1 VIIPAKDWKEINDG
15 LDGIAIDLPALPVKP
30 TAGAYF
36 PLNIQVKDPL
46 WPQRNLLD
54 FSFSVK
60 PNEARTLWLDT
71 RDRILPEGKAI
82 YLTIAGAGA
91 DFGVASLNGAK
102 LRLIFKPRA
111 DAIKEHEID
120 RFNQARDSYAMLIEE
135 HTNNPK
141 LNLYN
146 RFAAD
151 VTDVLRVDPNNWVA
165 QTYWY
170 DSNRSHPKPAFTQP
184 VAPNGVPLWAF
195 RQVTQL
201 QNLSSFVNW
210 YIDKRQIENGEFG
223 GGLSDDGDLTNTW
236 PATALMGC
244 DPEKIKESLKREM
257 NAFYDEGMFTNG
269 LPTIQADELHSYEEG
284 IQVLGQSLLLDYGD
298 PKQIERA
305 METSRSVIKLTGINS
320 AGHRHI
326 KSSYYSG
333 TRVAE
338 EEPWGYSRPSSI
350 LVLHPGIMLVDYNGN
365 PQMKKI
371 ITELADGFLAH
382 RRKDVSG
389 RASLSMAIRFADDQD
404 MPNNRGSVLP
414 ILWSA
419 WKWTGDE
426 KYLAPFREEGA
437 RALDSI
443 PSNALDELKV
453 KTTWGKDL
461 VAALTTGASNQSS
474 RSVESANSQRLNSPP
489 PPNFGSLHFAWQTSG
504 DKKFLETL
512 YASQIETSAI
522 RKYMNTEGSMW
533 IDRVDVPNSE
543 LQRARLGG
551 VALVRGSLYPG
562 QAVSWSFA
570 APARAEDVAILIP
583 ETTPQS
589 VKIIAYNLSSAP
601 VTANVTPWNLE
612 PGKWEVMQGI
622 DSRGDGLVTGAAQS
636 RQFDFEHDR
645 PLTITFAPRATT
657 VIELKLISKGTPYWD
672 RPDLG
677 IGKDDV
683 VIQDR
688 KVTVTVHSLGAADAP
703 ATTLALMDANGNV
716 FATVAVQ
723 ALKAPLDLMPKTAA
737 VTLTIPLGASMK
749 NGSVVVDP
757 DATTREI
764 TRLNNQVK
772 LN

>member
-1 VIIPAKDWKEINDG
+1 
-15 LDGIAIDLPALPVKP
+15 
-30 TAGAYF
+30 
-36 PLNIQVKDPL
+36 
-46 WPQRNLLD
+46 
-54 FSFSVK
+54 
-60 PNEARTLWLDT
+60 
-71 RDRILPEGKAI
+71 
-82 YLTIAGAGA
+82 
-91 DFGVASLNGAK
+91 
-102 LRLIFKPRA
+102 
-111 DAIKEHEID
+111 
-120 RFNQARDSYAMLIEE
+120 
-135 HTNNPK
+135 
-141 LNLYN
+141 
-146 RFAAD
+146 
-151 VTDVLRVDPNNWVA
+151 
-165 QTYWY
+165 
-170 DSNRSHPKPAFTQP
+170 
-184 VAPNGVPLWAF
+184 
-195 RQVTQL
+195 
-201 QNLSSFVNW
+201 
-210 YIDKRQIENGEFG
+210 
-223 GGLSDDGDLTNTW
+223 
-236 PATALMGC
+236 MGC

-257 NAFYDEGMFTNG
+257 NAFYDQGMFTNG

-338 EEPWGYSRPSSI
+338 EEPWGYSKPSSI

-382 RRKDVSG
+382 RRKDVTG
-389 RASLSMAIRFADDQD
+389 RASLSMAIRFADDQEV
-404 MPNNRGSVLP
+404 PNNRGSVLP

-474 RSVESANSQRLNSPP
+474 RNVESANSQRLNAPP

-512 YASQIETSAI
+512 YAGQIETSAI

-562 QAVSWSFA
+562 HAMSWSFA

-583 ETTPQS
+583 ESTPQS
-589 VKIIAYNLSSAP
+589 IKIIAYNLSSAP
-601 VTANVTPWNLE
+601 VTANLTPWNLA
-612 PGKWEVMQGI
+612 PGKWEVTQGI
-622 DSRGDGLVTGAAQS
+622 DSRGDGQLTGAAQPQ
-636 RQFDFEHDR
+636 QFDFEHDR
-645 PLTITFAPRATT
+645 PLTITLAPRATT

-683 VIQDR
+683 VIQSR
-688 KVTVTVHSLGAADAP
+688 TVTVTVHSLGAVEAP
-703 ATTLALMDANGNV
+703 ATRLALMDGNGKV
-716 FATVAVQ
+716 IATVAVPP
-723 ALKAPLDLMPKTAA
+723 LKAPLDLMPKTTR

-757 DATTREI
+757 DTTMREI
-764 TRLNNQVK
+764 TRMNNQVK